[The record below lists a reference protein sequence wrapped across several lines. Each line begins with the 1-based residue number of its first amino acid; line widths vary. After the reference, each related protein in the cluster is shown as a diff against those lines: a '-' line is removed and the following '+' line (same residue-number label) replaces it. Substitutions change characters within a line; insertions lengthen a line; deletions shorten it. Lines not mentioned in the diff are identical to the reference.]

1 MNFLLDPNISY
12 VILVGGFVMA
22 ILALFAPGT
31 GLLEVG
37 AVLAIIIAGYSVA
50 NLPINWW
57 ALVILLGGV
66 FPFLFVLRKSRNLL
80 YLVISIL
87 AMIVGSVFMFRT
99 ESGQPAINPI
109 LASVTSVLV
118 TGLMWIIATRG
129 LEALKMKPYNRT
141 GKLVGQSGIA
151 RSAVHHTGTVFMLN
165 EEWSARSKEPIS
177 AGTKVTVIS
186 QHGFTLEVEPWTEE
200 KSSSDL
206 LHE

>member
-22 ILALFAPGT
+22 VLALFAPGT

-37 AVLAIIIAGYSVA
+37 AVLAIIVAGYSVA

-57 ALVILLGGV
+57 ALIILLGGV

-80 YLVISIL
+80 YLVISIV

-118 TGLMWIIATRG
+118 TGLMWVIATRG
-129 LEALKMKPYNRT
+129 LEALKMKPYSRT
-141 GKLVGQSGIA
+141 GKLVGQTGIA
-151 RSAVHHTGTVFMLN
+151 RSDVYHSGTVFMQN
-165 EEWSARSKEPIS
+165 EEWSARSKEPIP
-177 AGTKVTVIS
+177 AGAKVTVIS
-186 QHGFTLEVEPWTEE
+186 QQGFTLEVEPWAEE